1 MGRDLLELI
10 AEAFALVRKEQPDAR
25 LVMVTGPRLDP
36 DELPDVDGM
45 DKRGY
50 VPDLFEHLACAD
62 VAIVQGGL
70 STTMELVAAR
80 RPFVYFPL
88 AHHWEQQHF
97 VAHRLDHFRAGIRMQ
112 FAATRPPDLAAAMLV
127 AGRTTPAYRSVRRGG
142 ADRAADHLAALIR
155 R

>member
-1 MGRDLLELI
+1 M
-10 AEAFALVRKEQPDAR
+10 
-25 LVMVTGPRLDP
+25 VMVTGPRLHP
-36 DELPDVDGM
+36 GELPDVEGM
-45 DKRGY
+45 DKLGY

-97 VAHRLDHFRAGIRMQ
+97 VAHRLAHYRAGIRMDY
-112 FAATRPPDLAAAMLV
+112 AATTPADLAAAV
-127 AGRTTPAYRSVRRGG
+127 IAARRRRPGYRAMPRGG
-142 ADRAADHLAALIR
+142 ADQAAGLLASILHR
-155 R
+155 